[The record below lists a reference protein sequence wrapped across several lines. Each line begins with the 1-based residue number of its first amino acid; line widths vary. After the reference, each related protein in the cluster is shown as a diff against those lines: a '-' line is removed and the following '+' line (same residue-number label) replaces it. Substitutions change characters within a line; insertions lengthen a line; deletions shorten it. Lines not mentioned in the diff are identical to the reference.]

1 MERAVSHF
9 EKKLLKVAFYVILVF
24 LLGLLVFAYFYILEP
39 LGNIRFIALFEKE
52 SSAYPSRVMSVDKI
66 VAGEEKRSKAGLA
79 DLPIIPDIFSVGG
92 NRGAVPSDEE
102 NWLILGLTV
111 NGESGMGEAGFGDTL
126 SYSIIYKNQG
136 KTDLK
141 NLELRIDLDSTS
153 HDDKMVLDWTT
164 LEDKNAGKISGLQVF
179 PELRR
184 GMITWTRQQIDKFSK
199 LAPGEEGRIDF
210 KINVKPFSEF
220 GGWGFENLEVKS
232 TATIKIADNS
242 NVDNRNPEESN
253 IVTLNIKNET
263 GEGGS
268 TVSMP

>member
-1 MERAVSHF
+1 
-9 EKKLLKVAFYVILVF
+9 
-24 LLGLLVFAYFYILEP
+24 
-39 LGNIRFIALFEKE
+39 
-52 SSAYPSRVMSVDKI
+52 
-66 VAGEEKRSKAGLA
+66 
-79 DLPIIPDIFSVGG
+79 
-92 NRGAVPSDEE
+92 
-102 NWLILGLTV
+102 
-111 NGESGMGEAGFGDTL
+111 
-126 SYSIIYKNQG
+126 
-136 KTDLK
+136 
-141 NLELRIDLDSTS
+141 
-153 HDDKMVLDWTT
+153 
-164 LEDKNAGKISGLQVF
+164 
-179 PELRR
+179 
-184 GMITWTRQQIDKFSK
+184 MITWTRQQIDKFSK

>member
-9 EKKLLKVAFYVILVF
+9 EKNLLKIAFYFILIS
-24 LLGLLVFAYFYILEP
+24 LLGLFVFSYFYLLEP
-39 LGNIRFIALFEKE
+39 LGNIQFIALFEKD
-52 SSAYPSRVMSVDKI
+52 SSVYPSRVMSVDKI

-92 NRGAVPSDEE
+92 NRGVVLSDEE
-102 NWLILGLTV
+102 NWLILDLTV
-111 NGESGMGEAGFGDTL
+111 NGESGIGRADFGDIL
-126 SYSIIYKNQG
+126 NYSIVYKNQG
-136 KTDLK
+136 ETDLK

-153 HDDKMVLDWTT
+153 YDDKMVLDWTT
-164 LEDKNAGKISGLQVF
+164 LEDKNAGKISGLQIF

-184 GMITWTRQQIDKFSK
+184 GMVTWTRQQVNKFSK

-220 GGWGFENLEVKS
+220 GGWGVENLEVKS

-253 IVTLNIKNET
+253 IVTLKIKNET